1 MLCKDITLAQVAVFA
16 IAVSASAAAFAQPK
30 AAPDEAAAKAQPA
43 VPPPPT
49 VPLPTATAPP
59 TLTPAPV
66 PLLVPVPAATRP
78 STPVA
83 PPSAHGG
90 VMAARVAITEFK
102 VDGDGASPALSMR
115 LQDGFVVGVTRTAP
129 IYVLD
134 SVDVARYTD
143 TFPELQKC
151 DGSICVKRF
160 GQLLD
165 VSHLIRVAVNVTGNS
180 YTMTARLLST
190 EEPTPAM
197 VPVDTETRFCNVCTV
212 DEARQKMIQL
222 GDEMKRPVETWLAA
236 WRPPPPPPPPPKSW
250 RRPVAAVGIAFGFAA
265 ATAGG
270 ALVANASSPGGR
282 WRPGVGGLLVG
293 LGVSATILGCYVL
306 VALPSEPGKTP
317 ASLSVGGKF

>member
-1 MLCKDITLAQVAVFA
+1 M
-16 IAVSASAAAFAQPK
+16 S
-30 AAPDEAAAKAQPA
+30 
-43 VPPPPT
+43 
-49 VPLPTATAPP
+49 
-59 TLTPAPV
+59 
-66 PLLVPVPAATRP
+66 
-78 STPVA
+78 
-83 PPSAHGG
+83 
-90 VMAARVAITEFK
+90 ARVAVTEFK
-102 VDGDGASPALSMR
+102 VEGDGASPALSMQ

-165 VSHLIRVAVNVTGNS
+165 VSHLIKVGVKVSGNS

-212 DEARQKMIQL
+212 DEARQKMVQL
-222 GDEMKRPVETWLAA
+222 GDEVKRPVETWLAA

-250 RRPVAAVGIAFGFAA
+250 RRPAAAVGIAVGFAA
-265 ATAGG
+265 AVAGG
-270 ALVANASSPGGR
+270 ALFANASSTGKR
-282 WRPGVGGLLVG
+282 WQPGVGGLLVG
-293 LGVSATILGCYVL
+293 LGLSGTILGCYVL

-317 ASLSVGGKF
+317 ASLSVGAKF